1 MKIYCGK
8 CKKVFEAEKPEEGNL
23 VKCTNCGEMV
33 EFPASRTSPGAVIG
47 GFVIERELSKGGMGE
62 VFLARQ
68 ISLDRPVALKV
79 LQAKFLNDKEYVEAF
94 FREARAAGRINHPN
108 VVQAYAVGEEN
119 GIFYFA
125 MEYIRGRTMKEILK
139 EKHVLDFTTA
149 AKIIKEVA
157 SALECAWRDEKLVHQ
172 DIKPDNIMLDA
183 NGFAKLADLG
193 LARVAGIN
201 DKEASEGD
209 EVLGTPQYISPEQL
223 TGVPTDVRS
232 DIYSLGA
239 TFYQFVTGRFPYVA
253 DTAEEI
259 AKMHVAGH
267 LQPPKEVN
275 PELPDE
281 LNTIIMKMM
290 ARNIE
295 DRYQTP
301 APLIKA
307 LDMYLMHS
315 QSGNNT
321 VPRLNFRLQKP
332 AGGVGAKVPFGGK
345 GPGATPVKSPFGG
358 KGPGATPV
366 KSPFGGKGPGATPV
380 KSPFGGAPAAKAAG
394 AATPV
399 MKVADVAKP
408 AEKPAGAA
416 AKPVE
421 KPAEAAVKPAEKP
434 AAESIPKAVPA
445 AEAAVKPAAPVESG
459 KSPAKSDSDDVLA
472 LKVVPKPE
480 KKEPPPQE
488 PAPDD
493 KKAKGKEKKKG
504 KDEEEKKPGAVKIL
518 VYIVVSIIL
527 LAITL
532 GCLGGVFYFLAL
544 KGQLPESVK
553 PYGDK
558 LVALVK
564 GEPVEREEILPGDPF
579 HEKEEKKVEEKS
591 QSTQPEP
598 PPKPPEPPKPVTRPE
613 YLAGIEKLLQMR
625 RSNPEDYSGFLIGSD
640 EFFRKYPAAQTPEEN
655 AALQSYLPIYNL
667 IDERGRVAPAREAA
681 REKFL
686 AGLKARHDA
695 DDAAKREAAEK
706 LEEEK
711 RRQAQAEAEARNAA
725 EKRRQQEAEDRAQ
738 AQVRLA
744 EILPKLNPLLGAAA
758 EAFFTAARTGN
769 TAPFD
774 QAISD
779 LQLFSLPVG
788 KTSEELQ
795 LVNQVNAFCM
805 ELPAELK
812 KIREFSARLGT
823 ITPASSFSVELPSRD
838 LVTVVGISPEGV
850 NAVDGSGK
858 RIPYDLA
865 DKRLHTLV
873 VNRLERRMKLDKPTF
888 YLDLLTGTFTD
899 ETAKAAAGKSF
910 WKTYYKPFM
919 TEYFRK
925 VLSQASA
932 QERTELEKRYGNL
945 PEFQAAK

>member
-8 CKKVFEAEKPEEGNL
+8 CKKVFEAEKPAEGNQ
-23 VKCTNCGEMV
+23 VECTNCKEKV
-33 EFPASRTSPGAVIG
+33 NYPESRTSPGAVIG
-47 GFVIERELSKGGMGE
+47 GFVIEHELSKGGMGE

-125 MEYIRGRTMKEILK
+125 MEYIRGKTMKEILK
-139 EKHVLDFTTA
+139 EKKVLDFTKS

-201 DKEASEGD
+201 DKEACEGD

-307 LDMYLMHS
+307 LDMYLLHS
-315 QSGNNT
+315 QSGNNA
-321 VPRLNFRLQKP
+321 VPHLNFRLPKASSSVPGGGARP
-332 AGGVGAKVPFGGK
+332 A
-345 GPGATPVKSPFGG
+345 SPFGG
-358 KGPGATPV
+358 GART
-366 KSPFGGKGPGATPV
+366 PFGTKGT
-380 KSPFGGAPAAKAAG
+380 GGSGLPKAVSPAAKPASTVKPAA
-394 AATPV
+394 A
-399 MKVADVAKP
+399 AKP
-408 AEKPAGAA
+408 APAVKPAVAEKPAVAPIPKEVPVE
-416 AKPVE
+416 AKPVS
-421 KPAEAAVKPAEKP
+421 AAV
-434 AAESIPKAVPA
+434 AAPVDSAPKAVPV
-445 AEAAVKPAAPVESG
+445 AEPVLKPAAPVLKKAG
-459 KSPAKSDSDDVLA
+459 DGPAKSSEDEVLA
-472 LKVVPKPE
+472 LKVVPKQE
-480 KKEPPPQE
+480 KKEPEPE
-488 PAPDD
+488 APAPDA
-493 KKAKGKEKKKG
+493 KKEKGKKGRKDKENDEEKKKLTPG
-504 KDEEEKKPGAVKIL
+504 KMVLYIITCVIL
-518 VYIVVSIIL
+518 IG
-527 LAITL
+527 ITL
-532 GCLGGVFYFLAL
+532 GCLGSIFYFFASEN
-544 KGQLPESVK
+544 KLPDSIK
-553 PYGDK
+553 PLGDK

-564 GEPVEREEILPGDPF
+564 GKDAVPPGVVLPGDSF
-579 HEKEEKKVEEKS
+579 NETEEKASGEQTENV
-591 QSTQPEP
+591 QPEEP
-598 PPKPPEPPKPVTRPE
+598 PRPPEPPKPVTRAE
-613 YLAGIEKLLQMR
+613 YLAGIEELLQMR
-625 RSNPEDYSGFLIGSD
+625 RSEPNNYLGFLEKSD
-640 EFFRKYPAAQTPEEN
+640 EFFRKYPAAITPEEN
-655 AALQSYLPIYNL
+655 TALHSYLPIYYL
-667 IDERGRVAPAREAA
+667 IDERGRVAPAREAS
-681 REKFL
+681 RQKFL
-686 AGLKARHDA
+686 AELKVRHDA
-695 DDAAKREAAEK
+695 EEAAKQEAAAN

-725 EKRRQQEAEDRAQ
+725 EEKQRREAEEKEQ
-738 AQVRLA
+738 AAMRLA
-744 EILPKLNPLLGAAA
+744 EILPKLTPLLGNAAESFFSAIRTDDAAA
-758 EAFFTAARTGN
+758 FEA
-769 TAPFD
+769 
-774 QAISD
+774 AISD
-779 LQLFSLPVG
+779 LQLFPFPVG
-788 KTSEELQ
+788 KSQEELQ
-795 LVNQVNAFCM
+795 LVSQVNAFCA
-805 ELPAELK
+805 ELPAEVK
-812 KIREFSARLGT
+812 KMRAFLDQLAA
-823 ITPASSFSVELPSRD
+823 ITPMNNSFSVEMPSRD
-838 LVTVVGISPEGV
+838 LATVVGISPDGV
-850 NAVDGSGK
+850 KAIDGSGK
-858 RIPYDLA
+858 PVSFDLT
-865 DKRLHTLV
+865 DKRLRSLV
-873 VNRLERRMKLDKPTF
+873 VNRLEKRMKLEKPAF
-888 YLDLLTGTFTD
+888 YLDMVTGSFSE
-899 ETAKAAAGKSF
+899 ETANSAAEHPF

-925 VLSQASA
+925 LLSKASA
-932 QERTELEKRYGNL
+932 SERAELEKRYGNL